1 MPRREKTAFVGTGGT
16 ISMTYSEKQE
26 GFTPTLSAQDLAN
39 MLPGDFT
46 ENLQVIDWSHQPS
59 SHYTIRMTADL
70 VELLRK
76 LVKEGA
82 SGIVVSCGTD
92 SLEEMAY
99 LTNLLWPYPQPVV
112 FTGSMQPPGLQGSDA
127 IANLTQS
134 LRAASSECLWGMGV
148 TACFQDQLFAASE
161 VVKEVAHRRD
171 AFSAPGRGPVADFIG
186 DSIRVIRKPGRPRSI
201 EGSIIPARD
210 VEIIWAS
217 LGGGDWT
224 LSCLSKSKNLE
235 GLVLAGFGA
244 GNIPPSWIQYL
255 KPLLKNDIPV
265 VITTR
270 CRRGHTTT
278 LYGFEGSTKRLL
290 ELGVMDGAGLRP
302 EHARLR
308 LAVGLGGNFSR
319 EDLQLYLKEKNG

>member
-1 MPRREKTAFVGTGGT
+1 MPRREKIAFVGTGGT
-16 ISMTYSEKQE
+16 ISMTYSEKHD
-26 GFTPTLSAQDLAN
+26 GYTPTLSARDLVE
-39 MLPGDFT
+39 MLPENYA

-76 LVKEGA
+76 LVKEGVA
-82 SGIVVSCGTD
+82 GIVVSCGTD

-99 LTNLLWPYPQPVV
+99 LTDLLWAYPQPVV

-127 IANLTQS
+127 VANLSQS
-134 LRAASSECLWGMGV
+134 IRAASSECLWGMGV

-161 VVKEVAHRRD
+161 VAKEVAHRRD
-171 AFSAPGRGPVADFIG
+171 AFSAPGRGPVADFVG
-186 DSIRVIRKPGRPRSI
+186 DSIRIIRKPNRPPSFEDSI
-201 EGSIIPARD
+201 MPAKD
-210 VEIIWAS
+210 VEILWAS

-224 LSCLSKSKNLE
+224 LSCLSKSKSLE
-235 GLVLAGFGA
+235 GLVLAGFGT
-244 GNIPPSWIQYL
+244 GNIPPSWIQFL
-255 KPLLKNDIPV
+255 KPLLKNNTAV

-278 LYGFEGSTKRLL
+278 LYGFEGSAKRLL
-290 ELGVMDGAGLRP
+290 EMGVLDGDGLRP

-308 LAVGLGGNFSR
+308 LAVGLGANFTK
-319 EDLQLYLKEKNG
+319 EELQLYLLGKK